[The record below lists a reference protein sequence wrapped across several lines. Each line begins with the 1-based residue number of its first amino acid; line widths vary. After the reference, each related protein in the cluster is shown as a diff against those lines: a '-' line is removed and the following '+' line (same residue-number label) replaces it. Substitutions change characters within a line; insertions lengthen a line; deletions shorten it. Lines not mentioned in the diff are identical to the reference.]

1 MFNKRSEGNYNK
13 QENNSKS
20 RDNEPG
26 FWENLK
32 SLFAENNKSKEREYL
47 HDSNTSPLPL
57 SANPQ
62 TDNTDEVYE
71 ALLIN
76 TSNKVEDVEQA
87 DKANEAKQSTL
98 LYTDD
103 EDSDAD
109 SIVSTIRSSNEQG
122 FDYIDFYTETSET
135 DIYSRAF
142 RHSDS
147 TDSIDSSEAGFY
159 VETSDM
165 HFYIPALEEK
175 IAKHSPAMP
184 DLGTTPANDVP
195 KGSKSLSTFLL
206 CLLLCIIGPYIGIF
220 IIFTIPQLD
229 KPAKKYDA
237 AETYRQKQEQRLR
250 EEEREEE
257 RERRQKELEQER
269 YKSFYNK
276 DTRTLTLPKT
286 HFAGNEY
293 ALAANDVKTIR
304 SAGVVSTIGDNAFGT
319 CQELETVNI
328 KCKIIGK
335 ESFKGC
341 ASLRTAIITRN
352 LNWLRSEAFA
362 NCPQLETVLL
372 STTLS
377 QIEDNVF
384 LNSNN
389 IREVSIPNNVKTHF
403 FQHLS
408 HCRKINTIYLLSLD
422 YFKMPKSIKDAAIKF
437 SKCKLY
443 VPDSTLEQFRN
454 NAEWSRFGQILPLSQ
469 SRWFD
474 EKGWGK
480 E

>member
-1 MFNKRSEGNYNK
+1 MFDKRSEGNYNK
-13 QENNSKS
+13 QENSSKS
-20 RDNEPG
+20 KGNEPG

-32 SLFAENNKSKEREYL
+32 TLVAENKKSKEREYL
-47 HDSNTSPLPL
+47 NDKRNSPLPM
-57 SANPQ
+57 SVEPE
-62 TDNTDEVYE
+62 TDITDEVYD
-71 ALLIN
+71 AVVFN
-76 TSNKVEDVEQA
+76 TANEVE
-87 DKANEAKQSTL
+87 KAVQSELPEEDEEAKQHASL
-98 LYTDD
+98 HIDD
-103 EDSDAD
+103 KP
-109 SIVSTIRSSNEQG
+109 G

-135 DIYSRAF
+135 DIYFRAF

-159 VETSDM
+159 VETSDV
-165 HFYIPALEEK
+165 HFYIPALEEN
-175 IAKHSPAMP
+175 IAEYRPTMPNVGTSPAI
-184 DLGTTPANDVP
+184 DGLNDH
-195 KGSKSLSTFLL
+195 KSLSTFLL

-229 KPAKKYDA
+229 KPERKY
-237 AETYRQKQEQRLR
+237 EYRQDKEQRLR
-250 EEEREEE
+250 EESIEGN
-257 RERRQKELEQER
+257 RERRQKAHEQER
-269 YKSFYNK
+269 YKRFYNK
-276 DTRTLTLPKT
+276 DTRTLTLPKSE
-286 HFAGNEY
+286 FAGNEY
-293 ALAANDVKTIR
+293 AFAAQDAKTIR
-304 SAGVVSTIGDNAFGT
+304 SAGVVSTIGDNAF
-319 CQELETVNI
+319 CSYQKLETVNI
-328 KCKIIGK
+328 KCKIVGI

-377 QIEDNVF
+377 HIEDNVF

-422 YFKMPKSIKDAAIKF
+422 YFKMPKSIKDAPIQF

-443 VPDSTLEQFRN
+443 VPDSKLEQFRK
-454 NAEWSRFGQILPLSQ
+454 NADWARFSQILPLSQ

-480 E
+480 

>member
-1 MFNKRSEGNYNK
+1 MFDKRSEGNYNK
-13 QENNSKS
+13 QENNSRPKGK
-20 RDNEPG
+20 EPG
-26 FWENLK
+26 LWENLK
-32 SLFAENNKSKEREYL
+32 AMIAENNKSKEREYL
-47 HDSNTSPLPL
+47 HDSKTSPLPL
-57 SANPQ
+57 SAEPE
-62 TDNTDEVYE
+62 TDITDEVYD
-71 ALLIN
+71 AVVFN
-76 TSNKVEDVEQA
+76 TTNEVEDVEQSELA
-87 DKANEAKQSTL
+87 EEAKQQASTHI
-98 LYTDD
+98 DD
-103 EDSDAD
+103 KP
-109 SIVSTIRSSNEQG
+109 G

-147 TDSIDSSEAGFY
+147 TDGIDSSEAGFY
-159 VETSDM
+159 VETSDV
-165 HFYIPALEEK
+165 HFYIPALEEN
-175 IAKHSPAMP
+175 IAEYRPTMP
-184 DLGTTPANDVP
+184 NVGTSPANDVP
-195 KGSKSLSTFLL
+195 KGPKSLSAFLL
-206 CLLLCIIGPYIGIF
+206 CLLACIIGPYIGIF

-229 KPAKKYDA
+229 KPARKYDA
-237 AETYRQKQEQRLR
+237 AEAYRQEQEQ
-250 EEEREEE
+250 EKY
-257 RERRQKELEQER
+257 RR
-269 YKSFYNK
+269 FYNK
-276 DTRTLTLPKT
+276 DTRTLTLPQSE
-286 HFAGNEY
+286 FAGNEY
-293 ALAANDVKTIR
+293 EFAAQDAKTIR
-304 SAGVVSTIGDNAFGT
+304 SAGVVSTIGDNAFCS

-328 KCKIIGK
+328 KCKVVGK

-372 STTLS
+372 STTLT

-403 FQHLS
+403 FQRLS

-422 YFKMPKSIKDAAIKF
+422 YFKMPKSIKDAPILF

-443 VPDSTLEQFRN
+443 VPDSKLEQFRK
-454 NAEWSRFGQILPLSQ
+454 NADWTRFGQILPMSQ

>member
-1 MFNKRSEGNYNK
+1 MFDKRSEGNYNK
-13 QENNSKS
+13 QENSSKTKG
-20 RDNEPG
+20 NQPG

-32 SLFAENNKSKEREYL
+32 ALVSESNRSKEREFL
-47 HDSNTSPLPL
+47 DDKKTSPLPL
-57 SANPQ
+57 SAEHEK
-62 TDNTDEVYE
+62 DITDEVYDAVVFNTTNEVEE
-71 ALLIN
+71 AGQ
-76 TSNKVEDVEQA
+76 SEQA
-87 DKANEAKQSTL
+87 KDTKQQASTHI
-98 LYTDD
+98 DD

-109 SIVSTIRSSNEQG
+109 SIVSTIRSSNGQG
-122 FDYIDFYTETSET
+122 LDYIDFYTETSET
-135 DIYSRAF
+135 DIYSMAF

-184 DLGTTPANDVP
+184 DLGTTHANDGP
-195 KGSKSLSTFLL
+195 KGPKSLSAFLL
-206 CLLLCIIGPYIGIF
+206 CLLACIIGPYIGIF

-229 KPAKKYDA
+229 KPARKYDA
-237 AETYRQKQEQRLR
+237 AEAYRQEQEQRLR
-250 EEEREEE
+250 EEAIEEE
-257 RERRQKELEQER
+257 RERRQKAQEQER

-276 DTRTLTLPKT
+276 DTRTLTLPKSE
-286 HFAGNEY
+286 FAGNEY
-293 ALAANDVKTIR
+293 AFVAQDAKTIR
-304 SAGVVSTIGDNAFGT
+304 SAGVVSTIGDNAF
-319 CQELETVNI
+319 CSYQELETVNI
-328 KCKIIGK
+328 KCKIVGK

-362 NCPQLETVLL
+362 NCPRLETVLL

-422 YFKMPKSIKDAAIKF
+422 YFKMPKSLKDAPVQF

-443 VPDSTLEQFRN
+443 VPDSKLEQFRK
-454 NAEWSRFGQILPLSQ
+454 NADWARFGQILPLSQ

-480 E
+480 

>member
-1 MFNKRSEGNYNK
+1 MFDKRSEGNYNK
-13 QENNSKS
+13 QENSSKTKG
-20 RDNEPG
+20 NEPG

-32 SLFAENNKSKEREYL
+32 ALVAENNKSKEREYL
-47 HDSNTSPLPL
+47 NDKKNSPLPL
-57 SANPQ
+57 SAEPE
-62 TDNTDEVYE
+62 TDITDEVYD
-71 ALLIN
+71 AVVFN
-76 TSNKVEDVEQA
+76 TTNEVEDVEQSELA
-87 DKANEAKQSTL
+87 EEAKQQASTHI
-98 LYTDD
+98 DD
-103 EDSDAD
+103 KP
-109 SIVSTIRSSNEQG
+109 G

-159 VETSDM
+159 VETSDV
-165 HFYIPALEEK
+165 HFYIPALEEN
-175 IAKHSPAMP
+175 IAEYRPTMP
-184 DLGTTPANDVP
+184 NVGTSPANDVS
-195 KGSKSLSTFLL
+195 KGPKSLSAFLL
-206 CLLLCIIGPYIGIF
+206 CLLACIIGPYIGIY

-229 KPAKKYDA
+229 KPARKYDA
-237 AETYRQKQEQRLR
+237 AEAYRQEQEQ
-250 EEEREEE
+250 EKY
-257 RERRQKELEQER
+257 RR
-269 YKSFYNK
+269 FYNK
-276 DTRTLTLPKT
+276 DTRTLTLPQSE
-286 HFAGNEY
+286 FAGNEY
-293 ALAANDVKTIR
+293 EFAAQDAKTIR
-304 SAGVVSTIGDNAFGT
+304 SAGVVSTIGDNAF
-319 CQELETVNI
+319 CSYQELETVNI
-328 KCKIIGK
+328 KCKVVGK

-341 ASLRTAIITRN
+341 ASLRTAVITRN
-352 LNWLRSEAFA
+352 LNWLHSEAFA

-372 STTLS
+372 STTLT

-422 YFKMPKSIKDAAIKF
+422 YFKMPKSIKDAPIQF

-443 VPDSTLEQFRN
+443 VPDSKLEQFRK
-454 NAEWSRFGQILPLSQ
+454 NADWARFGQILPLSQ

-474 EKGWGK
+474 EKGWGN

>member
-1 MFNKRSEGNYNK
+1 MFDKRSEGNYNK
-13 QENNSKS
+13 QENSSKTKG
-20 RDNEPG
+20 NEPG

-32 SLFAENNKSKEREYL
+32 ALVAENNKSKEREYL
-47 HDSNTSPLPL
+47 NDKKNSSLPL
-57 SANPQ
+57 SAEPE
-62 TDNTDEVYE
+62 TDITDEVYD
-71 ALLIN
+71 AVVFN
-76 TSNKVEDVEQA
+76 TTNEVEDVEQFELA
-87 DKANEAKQSTL
+87 EEAKQQTL
-98 LYTDD
+98 THIDD
-103 EDSDAD
+103 KP
-109 SIVSTIRSSNEQG
+109 G

-159 VETSDM
+159 VETSDV
-165 HFYIPALEEK
+165 HFYIPALEEN
-175 IAKHSPAMP
+175 IAEYRPTMP
-184 DLGTTPANDVP
+184 NVGTSPANDVP
-195 KGSKSLSTFLL
+195 KGPKSLSAFLL
-206 CLLLCIIGPYIGIF
+206 CLLACIIGPYIGIF

-229 KPAKKYDA
+229 KPARKYDA
-237 AETYRQKQEQRLR
+237 AEAYRQEQEQ
-250 EEEREEE
+250 EKY
-257 RERRQKELEQER
+257 RR
-269 YKSFYNK
+269 FYNK
-276 DTRTLTLPKT
+276 DTRTLTLPQSE
-286 HFAGNEY
+286 FAGNEY
-293 ALAANDVKTIR
+293 EFAAQDAKTIR
-304 SAGVVSTIGDNAFGT
+304 SSGVVSTIGDNAF
-319 CQELETVNI
+319 CSYQELETVNI
-328 KCKIIGK
+328 KCKVVGK

-372 STTLS
+372 STTLT

-422 YFKMPKSIKDAAIKF
+422 YFKMPKSIKDAPIQF

-443 VPDSTLEQFRN
+443 VPDSKLEQFRK
-454 NAEWSRFGQILPLSQ
+454 NADWARFGQILPLSQ

-480 E
+480 

>member
-13 QENNSKS
+13 QENNSKNKG
-20 RDNEPG
+20 NEPG

-32 SLFAENNKSKEREYL
+32 ALIAENKKAKEREYL
-47 HDSNTSPLPL
+47 HDSNTPPHPQ
-57 SANPQ
+57 SAPPK
-62 TDNTDEVYE
+62 TDNTDETYE
-71 ALLIN
+71 ELVFN
-76 TSNKVEDVEQA
+76 TSHKVGETEQA
-87 DKANEAKQSTL
+87 DKANEAQQSAL
-98 LYTDD
+98 LHTDD
-103 EDSDAD
+103 ADNDAD
-109 SIVSTIRSSNEQG
+109 SIISSTRSSNEQG

-135 DIYSRAF
+135 DIYSRTF
-142 RHSDS
+142 RYSDS
-147 TDSIDSSEAGFY
+147 ADSIDSSEAELY
-159 VETSDM
+159 IETSDL
-165 HFYIPALEEK
+165 HFHTPSLEEDTAK
-175 IAKHSPAMP
+175 DSTPVPGMGTSTDKNAPKAPKTQMAFLLEMLFWIVVPYIAIISIFIFTDNRENH
-184 DLGTTPANDVP
+184 
-195 KGSKSLSTFLL
+195 STFEQKRENKKREQKNS
-206 CLLLCIIGPYIGIF
+206 IIAEQKKI
-220 IIFTIPQLD
+220 TD
-229 KPAKKYDA
+229 KY
-237 AETYRQKQEQRLR
+237 
-250 EEEREEE
+250 
-257 RERRQKELEQER
+257 
-269 YKSFYNK
+269 YNK

-328 KCKIIGK
+328 RCKIIGK

-341 ASLRTAIITRN
+341 ASLRTAIIPRN
-352 LNWLRSEAFA
+352 LNWLRQEAFA

-389 IREVSIPNNVKTHF
+389 IREVSIPNNIKTHF
-403 FQHLS
+403 FLHLS

-422 YFKMPKSIKDAAIKF
+422 YFKMPKSIKDAPIKF

-443 VPDSTLEQFRN
+443 VPDSKLEQFRN
-454 NAEWSRFGQILPLSQ
+454 NADWSRFGQILPLSQ

-474 EKGWGK
+474 AKGWGK

>member
-1 MFNKRSEGNYNK
+1 MKRSEGNYNK
-13 QENNSKS
+13 QENSS
-20 RDNEPG
+20 RYKGDEPG
-26 FWENLK
+26 FLENLK
-32 SLFAENNKSKEREYL
+32 AIFSSTRKPEEREYL
-47 HDSNTSPLPL
+47 NDKKNSSLPL
-57 SANPQ
+57 SAESE
-62 TDNTDEVYE
+62 TDITDEVYDAVVFNTTNEVEE
-71 ALLIN
+71 AGQ
-76 TSNKVEDVEQA
+76 SEQA
-87 DKANEAKQSTL
+87 KETKQQASTHI
-98 LYTDD
+98 DD

-109 SIVSTIRSSNEQG
+109 SIVSTIRSSNGQG
-122 FDYIDFYTETSET
+122 LDYIDFYTETSET
-135 DIYSRAF
+135 DIYSMAL

-147 TDSIDSSEAGFY
+147 TDSIDSSKAGFY

-184 DLGTTPANDVP
+184 DLGTTHANDGP
-195 KGSKSLSTFLL
+195 KGPKSLSSFLL
-206 CLLLCIIGPYIGIF
+206 CLLACIIGPYIGIF

-229 KPAKKYDA
+229 KPARKYDA
-237 AETYRQKQEQRLR
+237 AETYRQEQEQRLR
-250 EEEREEE
+250 EEAIEEE
-257 RERRQKELEQER
+257 RERRQKEQEQER

-276 DTRTLTLPKT
+276 DTRTLTLPKSE
-286 HFAGNEY
+286 FAGNEY
-293 ALAANDVKTIR
+293 AFVAQDAKTIR

-328 KCKIIGK
+328 RCKIIGK

-341 ASLRTAIITRN
+341 ASLRTAIIPRN
-352 LNWLRSEAFA
+352 LNWLRQEAFA

-389 IREVSIPNNVKTHF
+389 IREVSIPNNIKTHF
-403 FQHLS
+403 FLHLS

-422 YFKMPKSIKDAAIKF
+422 YFKMPKSIKDAPIKF

-443 VPDSTLEQFRN
+443 VPDSKLEQFRK
-454 NAEWSRFGQILPLSQ
+454 NADWARFGQILPLSK

-480 E
+480 

>member
-13 QENNSKS
+13 QENNSKNKG
-20 RDNEPG
+20 NEPV

-32 SLFAENNKSKEREYL
+32 ALIAENKKANEREYL
-47 HDSNTSPLPL
+47 HDSNTPPLPQ
-57 SANPQ
+57 SAPPK

-71 ALLIN
+71 ALVFN
-76 TSNKVEDVEQA
+76 TSHKVGETEQA
-87 DKANEAKQSTL
+87 DKANEAQQSAL
-98 LYTDD
+98 LHTDD
-103 EDSDAD
+103 ADNDAD
-109 SIVSTIRSSNEQG
+109 SIISSTRSYEEPE
-122 FDYIDFYTETSET
+122 FDYIDFDTETSET
-135 DIYSRAF
+135 DIYSRTF
-142 RHSDS
+142 RYSDS
-147 TDSIDSSEAGFY
+147 ADSIDSSEAELY
-159 VETSDM
+159 IETSDL
-165 HFYIPALEEK
+165 HFHIPALEEN
-175 IAKHSPAMP
+175 IAEYRPTMP
-184 DLGTTPANDVP
+184 NVGTSPANDVS
-195 KGSKSLSTFLL
+195 KGPKSLSAFLL
-206 CLLLCIIGPYIGIF
+206 CLLACIIGPYIGIF

-229 KPAKKYDA
+229 KPARKYDA
-237 AETYRQKQEQRLR
+237 AETYRQEQEQRLR
-250 EEEREEE
+250 EEAIEEE
-257 RERRQKELEQER
+257 SERRQKEQEQER
-269 YKSFYNK
+269 YKRFYDK

-328 KCKIIGK
+328 RCKIIGK

-341 ASLRTAIITRN
+341 ASLRTAIIPRN
-352 LNWLRSEAFA
+352 LNWLRQEAFA

-403 FQHLS
+403 FLHLS

-422 YFKMPKSIKDAAIKF
+422 YFKMPKSIKDAPIKF

-443 VPDSTLEQFRN
+443 VPDSNLEQFRN
-454 NAEWSRFGQILPLSQ
+454 NADWSRFGQILPLSQ

-474 EKGWGK
+474 AKGWGK

>member
-1 MFNKRSEGNYNK
+1 MFDKRSEGNYNK
-13 QENNSKS
+13 QENSSKS
-20 RDNEPG
+20 KGNEPG

-32 SLFAENNKSKEREYL
+32 ALVAENNKSKEREYL
-47 HDSNTSPLPL
+47 NDKKNSSLPL
-57 SANPQ
+57 SAEPE
-62 TDNTDEVYE
+62 TDITDEVYD
-71 ALLIN
+71 AVVFN
-76 TSNKVEDVEQA
+76 TTNEVEDVEQSELA
-87 DKANEAKQSTL
+87 EEAKQQASTHI
-98 LYTDD
+98 DD
-103 EDSDAD
+103 KP
-109 SIVSTIRSSNEQG
+109 G

-135 DIYSRAF
+135 NIYSRAF

-147 TDSIDSSEAGFY
+147 TDGIDSSEAGFY

-165 HFYIPALEEK
+165 HFYIPALEEN
-175 IAKHSPAMP
+175 IAEYRPTMP
-184 DLGTTPANDVP
+184 NVGTSPANDVP
-195 KGSKSLSTFLL
+195 KGPKSLSAFLL
-206 CLLLCIIGPYIGIF
+206 CLLACIIGPYIGIF

-229 KPAKKYDA
+229 KPARKYDA
-237 AETYRQKQEQRLR
+237 AETYRQEQEQ
-250 EEEREEE
+250 EKY
-257 RERRQKELEQER
+257 RR
-269 YKSFYNK
+269 FYNK
-276 DTRTLTLPKT
+276 DTRTLTLPQSE
-286 HFAGNEY
+286 FAGNEY
-293 ALAANDVKTIR
+293 EFAAQDAKTIR
-304 SAGVVSTIGDNAFGT
+304 SAGVVSTIGDNAF
-319 CQELETVNI
+319 CSYQELETVNI
-328 KCKIIGK
+328 KCKVVGK

-372 STTLS
+372 STTLT

-408 HCRKINTIYLLSLD
+408 HCRNINTIYLLSLD
-422 YFKMPKSIKDAAIKF
+422 YFKMPKSIKDAPIQF

-443 VPDSTLEQFRN
+443 VPDSKLEQFRK
-454 NAEWSRFGQILPLSQ
+454 NADWARFGQILPLSQ

>member
-1 MFNKRSEGNYNK
+1 MFDKRSEGNYNK
-13 QENNSKS
+13 QENSSKTKG
-20 RDNEPG
+20 NEPG

-32 SLFAENNKSKEREYL
+32 ALVAENNKSKEREYL
-47 HDSNTSPLPL
+47 NDKKNSPLPL
-57 SANPQ
+57 SAEPE
-62 TDNTDEVYE
+62 TDITDEVYD
-71 ALLIN
+71 AVVFN
-76 TSNKVEDVEQA
+76 TTNEVEDVEQSELA
-87 DKANEAKQSTL
+87 EEAKQQASTHI
-98 LYTDD
+98 DD
-103 EDSDAD
+103 KP
-109 SIVSTIRSSNEQG
+109 G

-165 HFYIPALEEK
+165 HFYIPALEEN
-175 IAKHSPAMP
+175 IAEYRPTMP
-184 DLGTTPANDVP
+184 NVGTSPANDVP
-195 KGSKSLSTFLL
+195 KGPKSLSAFLL
-206 CLLLCIIGPYIGIF
+206 CLLACIIGPYIGIF

-229 KPAKKYDA
+229 KPARKYDA
-237 AETYRQKQEQRLR
+237 AEAYRQEQEQ
-250 EEEREEE
+250 EKY
-257 RERRQKELEQER
+257 RR
-269 YKSFYNK
+269 FYNK
-276 DTRTLTLPKT
+276 DTRTLTLPQSE
-286 HFAGNEY
+286 FAGNEY
-293 ALAANDVKTIR
+293 EFAAQDAKTIR
-304 SAGVVSTIGDNAFGT
+304 SAGLVSTIGDNAF
-319 CQELETVNI
+319 CSYQELETVNI
-328 KCKIIGK
+328 KCKVVGK

-372 STTLS
+372 STTLT

-422 YFKMPKSIKDAAIKF
+422 YFKMPKSIKDAPIQF

-443 VPDSTLEQFRN
+443 VPDSKLEQFRK
-454 NAEWSRFGQILPLSQ
+454 NADWARFGQILPLSQ

>member
-1 MFNKRSEGNYNK
+1 MFDKRSEGNYNK
-13 QENNSKS
+13 QENSSKTKG
-20 RDNEPG
+20 DEPG

-32 SLFAENNKSKEREYL
+32 ALVAENNKSKEREYL
-47 HDSNTSPLPL
+47 NDKKNSSLPL
-57 SANPQ
+57 SAEPE
-62 TDNTDEVYE
+62 TDITDEVYD
-71 ALLIN
+71 AVVFN
-76 TSNKVEDVEQA
+76 TTNEVEDVEQSELA
-87 DKANEAKQSTL
+87 EEAKQQASTHI
-98 LYTDD
+98 DD
-103 EDSDAD
+103 KP
-109 SIVSTIRSSNEQG
+109 G

-159 VETSDM
+159 VETSDV
-165 HFYIPALEEK
+165 HFYIPALEEN
-175 IAKHSPAMP
+175 IAEYRPTMP
-184 DLGTTPANDVP
+184 NVGTSPANDVS
-195 KGSKSLSTFLL
+195 KGPKSLSAFLL
-206 CLLLCIIGPYIGIF
+206 CLLACIIGPYIGIF

-229 KPAKKYDA
+229 KPARKYDA
-237 AETYRQKQEQRLR
+237 AEAYRQEQEQ
-250 EEEREEE
+250 EKY
-257 RERRQKELEQER
+257 RR
-269 YKSFYNK
+269 FYNK
-276 DTRTLTLPKT
+276 DTRTLTLPQSE
-286 HFAGNEY
+286 FAGNEY
-293 ALAANDVKTIR
+293 EFAAQDAKTIR
-304 SAGVVSTIGDNAFGT
+304 SAGVVSTIGDNAF
-319 CQELETVNI
+319 CSYQELETVNI
-328 KCKIIGK
+328 KCKVVGK

-362 NCPQLETVLL
+362 NCPRLETVLL

-384 LNSNN
+384 MNSNN

-422 YFKMPKSIKDAAIKF
+422 YFKMPKSIKDAPIQF

-443 VPDSTLEQFRN
+443 VPDSKLEQFRK
-454 NAEWSRFGQILPLSQ
+454 NADWARFGQILPLSQ

>member
-1 MFNKRSEGNYNK
+1 MFDKRSEGNYNK
-13 QENNSKS
+13 QENSSKS
-20 RDNEPG
+20 KGNEPG

-32 SLFAENNKSKEREYL
+32 ALVAENNKSKEREYL
-47 HDSNTSPLPL
+47 NDKKNSSLPL
-57 SANPQ
+57 SAEPE
-62 TDNTDEVYE
+62 TDITDEVYD
-71 ALLIN
+71 AVVFN
-76 TSNKVEDVEQA
+76 TTNEVEDVEQSELA
-87 DKANEAKQSTL
+87 EEAKQQASTHI
-98 LYTDD
+98 YDKP
-103 EDSDAD
+103 
-109 SIVSTIRSSNEQG
+109 G

-147 TDSIDSSEAGFY
+147 TDGIDSSEAGFY
-159 VETSDM
+159 VETSDV
-165 HFYIPALEEK
+165 HFYIPALEEN
-175 IAKHSPAMP
+175 IAEYRPTMP
-184 DLGTTPANDVP
+184 NVGTSPANDVP
-195 KGSKSLSTFLL
+195 KGPKSLSAFLL
-206 CLLLCIIGPYIGIF
+206 CLLACIIGPYIGIF

-229 KPAKKYDA
+229 KPARKYDA
-237 AETYRQKQEQRLR
+237 AETYRQEQEQ
-250 EEEREEE
+250 EKY
-257 RERRQKELEQER
+257 RR
-269 YKSFYNK
+269 FYNK
-276 DTRTLTLPKT
+276 DTRTLTLPQSE
-286 HFAGNEY
+286 FAGNEY
-293 ALAANDVKTIR
+293 EFAAQDAKTIR
-304 SAGVVSTIGDNAFGT
+304 SAGVVSTIGDNAF
-319 CQELETVNI
+319 CSYQELETVNI
-328 KCKIIGK
+328 KCKVVGK

-372 STTLS
+372 STTLT

-422 YFKMPKSIKDAAIKF
+422 YFKMPKSIKDAPILF
-437 SKCKLY
+437 SNCKLY
-443 VPDSTLEQFRN
+443 VPDSKLEQFRK
-454 NAEWSRFGQILPLSQ
+454 NADWARFGQILPLSQ

>member
-1 MFNKRSEGNYNK
+1 MFDKRSEGNYNK
-13 QENNSKS
+13 QENSSKS
-20 RDNEPG
+20 KGNEPG

-32 SLFAENNKSKEREYL
+32 ALVAENNKSKEREYL
-47 HDSNTSPLPL
+47 NDKKNSSLPL
-57 SANPQ
+57 SAEPE
-62 TDNTDEVYE
+62 TDITGEVYD
-71 ALLIN
+71 AVVFN
-76 TSNKVEDVEQA
+76 TTNEVEDVEQSELA
-87 DKANEAKQSTL
+87 EEAKQQSSTHI
-98 LYTDD
+98 DD
-103 EDSDAD
+103 KP
-109 SIVSTIRSSNEQG
+109 G

-147 TDSIDSSEAGFY
+147 TDGIDSSEAGFY
-159 VETSDM
+159 VETSDV
-165 HFYIPALEEK
+165 HFYIPALEEN
-175 IAKHSPAMP
+175 IAEYRPTMP
-184 DLGTTPANDVP
+184 NVGTSPANDVP
-195 KGSKSLSTFLL
+195 KGPKSLSAFLL
-206 CLLLCIIGPYIGIF
+206 CLLACIIGPYIGIF

-229 KPAKKYDA
+229 KPARKYDA
-237 AETYRQKQEQRLR
+237 AEAYRQEQEQ
-250 EEEREEE
+250 EKY
-257 RERRQKELEQER
+257 RR
-269 YKSFYNK
+269 FYNK
-276 DTRTLTLPKT
+276 DTRTLTLPQSE
-286 HFAGNEY
+286 FAGNEY
-293 ALAANDVKTIR
+293 EFAAQDAKTIR
-304 SAGVVSTIGDNAFGT
+304 SAGVVSTIGDNAF
-319 CQELETVNI
+319 CSYQELETVNI
-328 KCKIIGK
+328 KCKVVGK

-362 NCPQLETVLL
+362 NCPQLETILL
-372 STTLS
+372 STTLT

-422 YFKMPKSIKDAAIKF
+422 YFKMPKSIKDAPILF

-443 VPDSTLEQFRN
+443 VPDSKLEQFRK
-454 NAEWSRFGQILPLSQ
+454 NADWARFGQILPLSQ

>member
-1 MFNKRSEGNYNK
+1 MFDKRSEGNYNK
-13 QENNSKS
+13 QENSSKS
-20 RDNEPG
+20 KGNEPG

-32 SLFAENNKSKEREYL
+32 TLVAENKKSKEREYL
-47 HDSNTSPLPL
+47 NDKRNSPLPL
-57 SANPQ
+57 SAEPE
-62 TDNTDEVYE
+62 TDITDEVYD
-71 ALLIN
+71 AVVFN
-76 TSNKVEDVEQA
+76 TANEVVKASQSELPEEDE
-87 DKANEAKQSTL
+87 EAKQHASL
-98 LYTDD
+98 HIDD
-103 EDSDAD
+103 KP
-109 SIVSTIRSSNEQG
+109 G

-135 DIYSRAF
+135 DIYFRAF

-159 VETSDM
+159 VETSDV
-165 HFYIPALEEK
+165 HFYIPALEEN
-175 IAKHSPAMP
+175 IAEYRPTMPNVGTSPAI
-184 DLGTTPANDVP
+184 DGLNDQ
-195 KGSKSLSTFLL
+195 KSLSTFLL

-229 KPAKKYDA
+229 KPARKY
-237 AETYRQKQEQRLR
+237 EYRQEQEQRLR
-250 EEEREEE
+250 DESIEEDS
-257 RERRQKELEQER
+257 ERRQKAHEQER
-269 YKSFYNK
+269 YKRFYNK
-276 DTRTLTLPKT
+276 NTRTLTLPKSE
-286 HFAGNEY
+286 FAGKEY
-293 ALAANDVKTIR
+293 AFAAQDAKTIR
-304 SAGVVSTIGDNAFGT
+304 SAGVVSTIGDNAF
-319 CQELETVNI
+319 CSYQELETVNI
-328 KCKIIGK
+328 KCKIVGI

-377 QIEDNVF
+377 HIEDNVF

-422 YFKMPKSIKDAAIKF
+422 YFKMPKSIKDAPIQF

-443 VPDSTLEQFRN
+443 VPDSKLEQFRK
-454 NAEWSRFGQILPLSQ
+454 NADWARFSQILPLSQ

-480 E
+480 

>member
-1 MFNKRSEGNYNK
+1 MFDKRSEGNYNK
-13 QENNSKS
+13 QENSSKTKG
-20 RDNEPG
+20 NQPG

-32 SLFAENNKSKEREYL
+32 ALVAENKKSKEREYL
-47 HDSNTSPLPL
+47 NDKRNSPLSL
-57 SANPQ
+57 SAEHEK
-62 TDNTDEVYE
+62 DITDEVYDAVVFNTTNEVEE
-71 ALLIN
+71 AGQ
-76 TSNKVEDVEQA
+76 SEQA
-87 DKANEAKQSTL
+87 KETKQQASTHI
-98 LYTDD
+98 DD

-184 DLGTTPANDVP
+184 DLGTTHTNDGP

-237 AETYRQKQEQRLR
+237 AETYRQEQEQRLR
-250 EEEREEE
+250 EEERE
-257 RERRQKELEQER
+257 RRQKEQEQER
-269 YKSFYNK
+269 YKRFYDK
-276 DTRTLTLPKT
+276 DTRSLTLPKSE
-286 HFAGNEY
+286 FAGNEY
-293 ALAANDVKTIR
+293 AFAAQDAKTIR
-304 SAGVVSTIGDNAFGT
+304 SAGVVSTIGDNAF
-319 CQELETVNI
+319 CSYQELETVNI
-328 KCKIIGK
+328 KCKIVGK

-362 NCPQLETVLL
+362 NCPRLETVLL

-403 FQHLS
+403 FLHLS
-408 HCRKINTIYLLSLD
+408 HCRKINTIYLLSLN
-422 YFKMPKSIKDAAIKF
+422 YFKMPKSIKDAPIKF

-443 VPDSTLEQFRN
+443 VPDSNLEQFRK
-454 NAEWSRFGQILPLSQ
+454 NADWARFGQILPLSQ

>member
-1 MFNKRSEGNYNK
+1 MFDKRSEGNYNK
-13 QENNSKS
+13 QENSSKTKG
-20 RDNEPG
+20 NEPG

-32 SLFAENNKSKEREYL
+32 ALVAENNKSKEREYL
-47 HDSNTSPLPL
+47 NDKKNSSLPL
-57 SANPQ
+57 SAEPE
-62 TDNTDEVYE
+62 TDITDEVYD
-71 ALLIN
+71 AVVFN
-76 TSNKVEDVEQA
+76 TTNEVEDMEQSELA
-87 DKANEAKQSTL
+87 EEAKQQTL
-98 LYTDD
+98 THIDD
-103 EDSDAD
+103 KP
-109 SIVSTIRSSNEQG
+109 G

-135 DIYSRAF
+135 DIYSRDF

-159 VETSDM
+159 VETSDV
-165 HFYIPALEEK
+165 HFYIPALEEN
-175 IAKHSPAMP
+175 IAEYRPTMP
-184 DLGTTPANDVP
+184 NVGTSPANDVP
-195 KGSKSLSTFLL
+195 KGPKSLSAFLL
-206 CLLLCIIGPYIGIF
+206 CLLACIIGPYIGIF

-229 KPAKKYDA
+229 KPARKYDA
-237 AETYRQKQEQRLR
+237 AEAYRQEQEQ
-250 EEEREEE
+250 EKY
-257 RERRQKELEQER
+257 RR
-269 YKSFYNK
+269 FYNK
-276 DTRTLTLPKT
+276 DTRTLTLPESE
-286 HFAGNEY
+286 FAGNEY
-293 ALAANDVKTIR
+293 EFAAQDAKTIR
-304 SAGVVSTIGDNAFGT
+304 SAGVVSTIGDNAF
-319 CQELETVNI
+319 CSYQELETVNI
-328 KCKIIGK
+328 KCKVVGK

-372 STTLS
+372 STTLT

-422 YFKMPKSIKDAAIKF
+422 YFKMPKSIKDAPIQF

-443 VPDSTLEQFRN
+443 VPDSKLEQFRK
-454 NAEWSRFGQILPLSQ
+454 NADWARFGQILPLSQ

>member
-1 MFNKRSEGNYNK
+1 MFDKRSEGNYNK
-13 QENNSKS
+13 QENSSKS
-20 RDNEPG
+20 KGNEPG

-32 SLFAENNKSKEREYL
+32 ALVAENKKSKEREYL
-47 HDSNTSPLPL
+47 NDKRNSPLPL
-57 SANPQ
+57 SAEPE
-62 TDNTDEVYE
+62 TDITDEVYD
-71 ALLIN
+71 AVVFN
-76 TSNKVEDVEQA
+76 TANEVEKAGQSEQA
-87 DKANEAKQSTL
+87 KETKQHASIHI
-98 LYTDD
+98 DD

-109 SIVSTIRSSNEQG
+109 SIVSTIRSSNEPG

-135 DIYSRAF
+135 DIYFRAF

-159 VETSDM
+159 VETSDV
-165 HFYIPALEEK
+165 HFYIPALEEN
-175 IAKHSPAMP
+175 IAEYRPTMSNVGTSPAIDGP
-184 DLGTTPANDVP
+184 NDH
-195 KGSKSLSTFLL
+195 KSLSTFLL

-229 KPAKKYDA
+229 KPERKY
-237 AETYRQKQEQRLR
+237 EYRQDKEQRLR
-250 EEEREEE
+250 EESIEGN
-257 RERRQKELEQER
+257 RERRQKAHEQER
-269 YKSFYNK
+269 YKRFYNK
-276 DTRTLTLPKT
+276 DTRTLTLPKSE
-286 HFAGNEY
+286 FAGNEY
-293 ALAANDVKTIR
+293 AFAAQDAKTIR
-304 SAGVVSTIGDNAFGT
+304 SAGVVSTIGDNAF
-319 CQELETVNI
+319 CSYQELETVNI
-328 KCKIIGK
+328 KCKIVGK

-377 QIEDNVF
+377 HIEDNVF

-422 YFKMPKSIKDAAIKF
+422 YFKMPKSIKDAPIQF

-443 VPDSTLEQFRN
+443 VPDSKLEQFRK
-454 NAEWSRFGQILPLSQ
+454 NADWARFGQILPLSQ

-480 E
+480 

>member
-1 MFNKRSEGNYNK
+1 MFDKRSEGNYNK
-13 QENNSKS
+13 QENSSKS
-20 RDNEPG
+20 KGNEPG

-32 SLFAENNKSKEREYL
+32 ALVAENNKSKEREYL
-47 HDSNTSPLPL
+47 NDKKNSSLPL
-57 SANPQ
+57 SAEPE
-62 TDNTDEVYE
+62 TDITDEVYD
-71 ALLIN
+71 AVVFN
-76 TSNKVEDVEQA
+76 TTNEVEDVEQSELVE
-87 DKANEAKQSTL
+87 EAKQQASTHI
-98 LYTDD
+98 YDKP
-103 EDSDAD
+103 
-109 SIVSTIRSSNEQG
+109 G

-147 TDSIDSSEAGFY
+147 TDGIDSSEAGFY
-159 VETSDM
+159 VETSDV
-165 HFYIPALEEK
+165 HFYIPALEEN
-175 IAKHSPAMP
+175 IAEYRPTMP
-184 DLGTTPANDVP
+184 NVGTSPANDVP
-195 KGSKSLSTFLL
+195 KGPKSLSAFLL
-206 CLLLCIIGPYIGIF
+206 CLLACIIGPYIGIF

-229 KPAKKYDA
+229 KPARKYDA
-237 AETYRQKQEQRLR
+237 AEAYRQEQEQ
-250 EEEREEE
+250 EKY
-257 RERRQKELEQER
+257 RR
-269 YKSFYNK
+269 FYNK
-276 DTRTLTLPKT
+276 DTRTLTLPQSE
-286 HFAGNEY
+286 FAGNEY
-293 ALAANDVKTIR
+293 EFAAQDAKTIR
-304 SAGVVSTIGDNAFGT
+304 SAGVVSTIGDNAF
-319 CQELETVNI
+319 CSYQELETVNI
-328 KCKIIGK
+328 KCKVVGK

-372 STTLS
+372 STTLT

-408 HCRKINTIYLLSLD
+408 HCRNINTIYLLSLD
-422 YFKMPKSIKDAAIKF
+422 YFKMPKSIKDAPIQF

-443 VPDSTLEQFRN
+443 VPDSKLEQFRK
-454 NAEWSRFGQILPLSQ
+454 NADWARFGQILPLSQ